1 MCLCVVNSPPNSRSD
16 FGHSSVLLGGPFAP
30 LGESGD
36 GGKRCQEGEETNG
49 RQGGLA
55 ASYPEGISPCILPKA
70 KVTVTAMEK
79 AKESNWKESLQSS
92 ERKKRERGGSMD
104 QGISQEPKMINDT
117 EKKRPSLSD

>member
-30 LGESGD
+30 LGESGG

-92 ERKKRERGGSMD
+92 ERKKRERGD
-104 QGISQEPKMINDT
+104 PWTREFHRNQ
-117 EKKRPSLSD
+117 R